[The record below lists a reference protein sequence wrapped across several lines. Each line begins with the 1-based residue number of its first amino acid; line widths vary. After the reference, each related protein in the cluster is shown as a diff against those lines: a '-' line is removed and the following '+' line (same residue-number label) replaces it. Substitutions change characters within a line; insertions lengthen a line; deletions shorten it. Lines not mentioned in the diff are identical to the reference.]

1 MKQLDDFIKSNAG
14 LFDAGEPPEGHFE
27 RFEVR
32 LAAMHRKRS
41 GVLTMVMRIAAIVL
55 FGLVITYASVREF
68 NIISGRL
75 GKTGTGLTNTELIE
89 AEQFYTSQLG
99 LYYSKI
105 ENLRFNNDK
114 TEKMQVLK
122 ELSDMDQQIKAM
134 KQDLRQNPDDERIV
148 HAIISF
154 YQIKIELMDMII
166 ARTEQTPNS
175 IL

>member
-1 MKQLDDFIKSNAG
+1 
-14 LFDAGEPPEGHFE
+14 
-27 RFEVR
+27 
-32 LAAMHRKRS
+32 
-41 GVLTMVMRIAAIVL
+41 
-55 FGLVITYASVREF
+55 LVITYASVREF

-166 ARTEQTPNS
+166 ARTKQTSNS